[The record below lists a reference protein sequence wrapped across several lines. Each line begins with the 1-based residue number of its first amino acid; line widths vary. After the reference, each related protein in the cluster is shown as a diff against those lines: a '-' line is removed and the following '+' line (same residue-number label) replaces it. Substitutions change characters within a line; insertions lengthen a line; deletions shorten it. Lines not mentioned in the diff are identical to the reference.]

1 MKKPSHTCFNV
12 RDRGEGR
19 EPYWAII
26 GSAWTN
32 KDGSLNVTLDSLPM
46 DGKIVI
52 RVRKDKDEAPAE
64 AEA

>member
-1 MKKPSHTCFNV
+1 MKKPDFTCYNV

-26 GSAWTN
+26 GSAWKN
-32 KDGSLNVTLDSLPM
+32 KDESINVTLDSLPM
-46 DGKIVI
+46 DGKLVI
-52 RVRKDKDEAPAE
+52 RVRKEKDQAPAE